1 MCTSL
6 TYTDLNG
13 GVYFGRTLELDI
25 EEPYF
30 VTYVPVGTPF
40 HSDAEGS
47 EPLQFETKQ
56 PFIAVAAPIRFPT
69 KENPLGPSDMKTS
82 EGMNAAGLSFS
93 LLAYPTSAPG
103 ESSGEI
109 TKSLLD
115 ASDLG
120 SWILSQFATVAEVKA
135 GLAEQP
141 VHLTRLA
148 LVGNATFPFHI
159 VVHDKGGSSIVIE
172 WHDGKER
179 IYDNPVGVMTN
190 GPDFPWH
197 LTNLRNWTHLTN
209 VDASSAK
216 FGELDVTQPDSGI
229 ASASLPGSNT
239 SVGRFIRAVFYS
251 NFTEK
256 TDDPDKALLN
266 LARIMN
272 NFDRPRGAT
281 IDPPEASGGEGMKFQ
296 GIGGDDK
303 NPPTEYTSWTNLSD
317 LGRSQFLLRTYGS
330 FNYTR
335 FDLAK
340 ISQSKELHLLPTAGL
355 DPLGG
360 DGTATLLAAKLPGA

>member
-6 TYTDLNG
+6 SYTDTSG
-13 GVYFGRTLELDI
+13 GVYFGRTLELDV

-30 VTYVPVGTPF
+30 ITYVPTGTPF
-40 HSDAEGS
+40 DSKAEGS
-47 EPLQFETKQ
+47 DPVRFESKH
-56 PFIAVAAPIRFPT
+56 PFIAVTSPIRFPT
-69 KENPLGPSDMKTS
+69 KENPLGPSDMKAS
-82 EGMNAAGLSFS
+82 EGMNLAGLTFS
-93 LLAYPTSAPG
+93 LLAYPTTAPD
-103 ESSGEI
+103 ESTGKM
-109 TKSLLD
+109 TRAFLD

-120 SWILSQFATVAEVKA
+120 TWILSQFANVDELKQ
-135 GLAEQP
+135 GLAERP

-148 LVGNATFPFHI
+148 LVGNVTFPFHI
-159 VVHDKGGSSIVIE
+159 VAHDRSGKSVVIE
-172 WHDGKER
+172 WHNGEEKV
-179 IYDNPVGVMTN
+179 YDNPVGVMTN

-209 VDASSAK
+209 VNSSSGK
-216 FGELDVTQPDSGI
+216 FGGLEVSQPDSGI
-229 ASASLPGSNT
+229 ATASLPGSNT
-239 SVGRFIRAVFYS
+239 SVGRFIRAIYYS

-266 LARIMN
+266 LARIMD

-281 IDPPEASGGEGMKFQ
+281 IDPPKASGGEGMKFQ

-317 LGRSQFLLRTYGS
+317 LGRSQFLLRTYAA

-335 FDLAK
+335 FDLAELAK
-340 ISQSKELHLLPTAGL
+340 SDDLHLLPTAGL

-360 DGTATLLAAKLPGA
+360 DGTEALLAAKLPGA

>member
-6 TYTDLNG
+6 TYTDSNDD
-13 GVYFGRTLELDI
+13 VYFGRTLELDI

-30 VTYVPVGTPF
+30 VTYVPAGTPF
-40 HSDAEGS
+40 HSDVAGS
-47 EPLQFETKQ
+47 EPVKFDAKQ
-56 PFIAVAAPIRFPT
+56 RFIAVCSPIRFPT
-69 KENPLGPSDMKTS
+69 KENPLTPSDMKVS
-82 EGMNAAGLSFS
+82 EGMNEAGVSFS
-93 LLAYPTSAPG
+93 LLAYPTSAPDR
-103 ESSGEI
+103 SAGEI
-109 TKSLLD
+109 TKAVLD
-115 ASDLG
+115 ATDLG
-120 SWILSQFATVAEVKA
+120 AWVLSQFATVEEVKA
-135 GLAEQP
+135 GLAERP

-148 LVGNATFPFHI
+148 LVGDATFPFHI
-159 VVHDKGGSSIVIE
+159 VVHDKNGSSIVVE
-172 WHDGKER
+172 WHNGEEKV
-179 IYDNPVGVMTN
+179 YDNPVGVMTN

-209 VDASSAK
+209 VNRSAAR
-216 FGELDVTQPDSGI
+216 FGDLDVTQPDSGI
-229 ASASLPGSNT
+229 ASATLPGSNT
-239 SVGRFIRAVFYS
+239 SVGRFIRAVYYS

-317 LGRSQFLLRTYGS
+317 LGHNRFLLRTYGA

-335 FDLAK
+335 FDLARLAG
-340 ISQSKELHLLPTAGL
+340 SDELHLLPTAGL

-360 DGTATLLAAKLPGA
+360 DGTEALLAAKLPG